1 VQIIASLQT
10 PPITSEGAGHPGDQ
24 HHHGTRA
31 DLYRSPRLSSFDSV
45 DVSTTSNTTPE
56 TPVAELP
63 TPETAAPEAAAAEL
77 PTPETA
83 APTGPSFA
91 QLGLPQPLV
100 TALERKGISHP
111 FAIQTV
117 ALPDALA
124 GRDVLGKAATG
135 SGKTLAFG
143 LPLLA
148 RLGAE
153 PQHGRRAPRGL
164 VLVPTRELAQ
174 QVHDALAPLGQSIGV
189 QLAAVYGGAS
199 MYRQI
204 QQLRRGV
211 DVVIATPGRL
221 QDLINQR
228 ECSLAE
234 VTLSVIDE
242 ADFMSDLGFLPV
254 VKELLDQ
261 TRSDGQRLLFSA
273 TLDGEVDSLV
283 RRYLKDPAR
292 HSVVTAAD
300 SAPPAEHLAY
310 SVSFPDKLKIAEQM
324 ASRPG
329 RTIVF
334 VRTQHGADRLAGNL
348 QAIGIN
354 AEPIHGGL
362 PQAARRRA
370 LEAFTDAR
378 SPVLVAT
385 DVAARGIH
393 VDDVSLV
400 LHYDPPADHKTY
412 LHRSGRTARAGA
424 GGVVVSLLL
433 PDQVGQAKRR
443 FRQAAIDTPVTRIRP
458 GDAPITDLV
467 ATGVA
472 VEPVQRPV
480 RESRHSAS
488 SGGGGGR
495 RPRRDGDRPGGFGG
509 PRRPAGDRERT
520 YGDRPAGERSYG
532 DRDRPAGDRSF
543 GDRDRSYGGRPQGE
557 RSYGDRDRTP
567 GGDSRDRRPGGN
579 RGTGEGPRAGGRP
592 PRPARSY

>member
-1 VQIIASLQT
+1 
-10 PPITSEGAGHPGDQ
+10 
-24 HHHGTRA
+24 
-31 DLYRSPRLSSFDSV
+31 
-45 DVSTTSNTTPE
+45 
-56 TPVAELP
+56 
-63 TPETAAPEAAAAEL
+63 
-77 PTPETA
+77 
-83 APTGPSFA
+83 
-91 QLGLPQPLV
+91 
-100 TALERKGISHP
+100 
-111 FAIQTV
+111 
-117 ALPDALA
+117 
-124 GRDVLGKAATG
+124 
-135 SGKTLAFG
+135 
-143 LPLLA
+143 
-148 RLGAE
+148 
-153 PQHGRRAPRGL
+153 
-164 VLVPTRELAQ
+164 
-174 QVHDALAPLGQSIGV
+174 VHDALAPLGQSIGV

-234 VTLSVIDE
+234 VSLSVIDE

-261 TRSDGQRLLFSA
+261 TRTDGQRLLFSA

-443 FRQAAIDTPVTRIRP
+443 FRQASIDTPVTRIRP
-458 GDAPITDLV
+458 GDAPISELV
-467 ATGVA
+467 ASGVA
-472 VEPVQRPV
+472 VEPIQRPV
-480 RESRHSAS
+480 RESRRPASA
-488 SGGGGGR
+488 GGAGGR
-495 RPRRDGDRPGGFGG
+495 RPRRDGDRPGGFSG
-509 PRRPAGDRERT
+509 PRRPSGDRDRT
-520 YGDRPAGERSYG
+520 YGDRPSGERSYG
-532 DRDRPAGDRSF
+532 DRDRTGGERTFS
-543 GDRDRSYGGRPQGE
+543 DRDRSYGGRPSGE

-567 GGDSRDRRPGGN
+567 GGDSRDRRPGG
-579 RGTGEGPRAGGRP
+579 RGAQGSGGRP
-592 PRPARSY
+592 PRPARSF

>member
-1 VQIIASLQT
+1 M
-10 PPITSEGAGHPGDQ
+10 
-24 HHHGTRA
+24 
-31 DLYRSPRLSSFDSV
+31 SSFDSV
-45 DVSTTSNTTPE
+45 DTRTTPE
-56 TPVAELP
+56 NTPNDDTAAVVTPVE
-63 TPETAAPEAAAAEL
+63 APE
-77 PTPETA
+77 
-83 APTGPSFA
+83 PTGPTFA

-100 TALERKGISHP
+100 TALERKGIRHP
-111 FAIQTV
+111 FAIQTS

-148 RLGAE
+148 RLGDDA
-153 PQHGRRAPRGL
+153 QHGRRAPRGL
-164 VLVPTRELAQ
+164 ILVPTRELAQ
-174 QVHDALAPLGQSIGV
+174 QVHDNLAPLGQSIGV

-211 DVVIATPGRL
+211 DVLIATPGRL
-221 QDLINQR
+221 QDLINQG
-228 ECSLAE
+228 ET
-234 VTLSVIDE
+234 TLSEVVVSIIDE

-261 TRSDGQRLLFSA
+261 TRPDAQRLLFSA
-273 TLDGEVDSLV
+273 TLDGEVDTLV

-292 HSVVTAAD
+292 HEVVKAAD
-300 SAPPAEHLAY
+300 SGPQAEHLAY
-310 SVSFPDKLKIAEQM
+310 SVSFPDKLKVTEAM
-324 ASRPG
+324 AARPG
-329 RTIVF
+329 RIIIF

-348 QAIGIN
+348 QAVGIS
-354 AEPIHGGL
+354 AEAIHGGL
-362 PQAARRRA
+362 PQSARRRA

-424 GGVVVSLLL
+424 AGVVVSLLL
-433 PDQVGQAKRR
+433 PDQVGQSKRR
-443 FRQAAIDTPVTRIRP
+443 FRQAKVEPQVTRIRP
-458 GDAPITDLV
+458 GDAAISDLV
-467 ATGVA
+467 AGGTF

-480 RESRHSAS
+480 RESRRPAGA
-488 SGGGGGR
+488 GGPGGR
-495 RPRRDGDRPGGFGG
+495 RPRRDGDRPGGRSG
-509 PRRPAGDRERT
+509 PRRS
-520 YGDRPAGERSYG
+520 YGDRDRSYGERPQGERSYG
-532 DRDRPAGDRSF
+532 DRDRPAGDRPA
-543 GDRDRSYGGRPQGE
+543 GDRDRSYGSRPQGE
-557 RSYGDRDRTP
+557 RSYGDRDRSF
-567 GGDSRDRRPGGN
+567 GGDSRDRRPGGY
-579 RGTGEGPRAGGRP
+579 RGAGEGNRSGGRP

>member
-1 VQIIASLQT
+1 M
-10 PPITSEGAGHPGDQ
+10 
-24 HHHGTRA
+24 
-31 DLYRSPRLSSFDSV
+31 SSFDSV
-45 DVSTTSNTTPE
+45 DTQHTAPENDLPE
-56 TPVAELP
+56 T
-63 TPETAAPEAAAAEL
+63 TAAVTEETPQTPAE
-77 PTPETA
+77 
-83 APTGPSFA
+83 PTGPTFA

-100 TALERKGISHP
+100 TALERKGIRHP
-111 FAIQTV
+111 FAIQTS

-148 RLGAE
+148 RLGE
-153 PQHGRRAPRGL
+153 DVQQGRRAPRGL
-164 VLVPTRELAQ
+164 ILVPTRELAQ
-174 QVHDALAPLGQSIGV
+174 QVHDNLAPLGQSIGV

-211 DVVIATPGRL
+211 DVLIATPGRL
-221 QDLINQR
+221 QDLINQG
-228 ECSLAE
+228 EATLSE
-234 VTLSVIDE
+234 VVVSVIDE

-261 TRSDGQRLLFSA
+261 TRTDGQRLLFSA
-273 TLDGEVDSLV
+273 TLDGEVDTLV

-292 HSVVTAAD
+292 HEVAKAAD
-300 SAPPAEHLAY
+300 TGPQAEHLAY
-310 SVSFPDKLKIAEQM
+310 SVSFPDKLKIAEAM
-324 ASRPG
+324 AARPG
-329 RTIVF
+329 RIIIF
-334 VRTQHGADRLAGNL
+334 VRTQHGADRLADNL
-348 QAIGIN
+348 QMVGIK
-354 AEPIHGGL
+354 AEAIHGGL
-362 PQAARRRA
+362 PQSARRRA

-424 GGVVVSLLL
+424 AGVVVSLLL

-443 FRQAAIDTPVTRIRP
+443 FRQAKLDPQVTRIRP

-467 ATGVA
+467 AGGTF
-472 VEPVQRPV
+472 VEPIVRPV
-480 RESRHSAS
+480 RESRRPA
-488 SGGGGGR
+488 GGRDGR
-495 RPRRDGDRPGGFGG
+495 RPTGDRPGYRGG

-520 YGDRPAGERSYG
+520 YGDRPSGDRSYG
-532 DRDRPAGDRSF
+532 DRDRTADRSAG
-543 GDRDRSYGGRPQGE
+543 GDRDRSYGGRPSGE
-557 RSYGDRDRTP
+557 RSYGDRDRAAG
-567 GGDSRDRRPGGN
+567 GGDRDRRPGGY
-579 RGTGEGPRAGGRP
+579 RSSGEGHRPGGRP
-592 PRPARSY
+592 SRPARSF

>member
-1 VQIIASLQT
+1 MSLLHPHVDAVANEASDAVDDQT
-10 PPITSEGAGHPGDQ
+10 
-24 HHHGTRA
+24 
-31 DLYRSPRLSSFDSV
+31 
-45 DVSTTSNTTPE
+45 NTTPNTVE
-56 TPVAELP
+56 VITPDALAAEVTAPDAPVAD
-63 TPETAAPEAAAAEL
+63 APAE
-77 PTPETA
+77 
-83 APTGPSFA
+83 PTGPSFA
-91 QLGLPQPLV
+91 QLGLPQQLV

-143 LPLLA
+143 LPMLT
-148 RLGAE
+148 RLG
-153 PQHGRRAPRGL
+153 QDVSHGRRAPRGL

-174 QVHDALAPLGQSIGV
+174 QVHDALAPLAQSIGV

-228 ECSLAE
+228 ECTLAE
-234 VTLSVIDE
+234 VSVSVIDE

-261 TRSDGQRLLFSA
+261 TRPDGQRLLFSA
-273 TLDGEVDSLV
+273 TLDGEVDTLV

-300 SAPPAEHLAY
+300 AAPPAEHVAY
-310 SVSFPDKLKIAEQM
+310 SVSFPDKLKVAEQI
-324 ASRPG
+324 AARPG

-348 QAIGIN
+348 QALGIG
-354 AEPIHGGL
+354 AEAIHGGL

-400 LHYDPPADHKTY
+400 VHYDPPADHKTY

-424 GGVVVSLLL
+424 GGKVVSLLL

-443 FRQAAIDTPVTRIRP
+443 FRQAGIETGVSRIRP
-458 GDAPITDLV
+458 GDAPIDELV
-467 ATGVA
+467 ASGVH
-472 VEPVQRPV
+472 VEPVLRP
-480 RESRHSAS
+480 SRPSRPSSAR
-488 SGGGGGR
+488 SGDR
-495 RPRRDGDRPGGFGG
+495 RPRRDGDRPSSGN
-509 PRRPAGDRERT
+509 RSYGDRDRSSSGRERT
-520 YGDRPAGERSYG
+520 YGDRDRSYG
-532 DRDRPAGDRSF
+532 DRSSTAGS
-543 GDRDRSYGGRPQGE
+543 
-557 RSYGDRDRTP
+557 SYGDRRPSADRSAGGERPAFADRRP
-567 GGDSRDRRPGGN
+567 GGDSRDRRPAGA
-579 RGTGEGPRAGGRP
+579 RPTGDGRSTGRP
-592 PRPARSY
+592 SRPARFGS

>member
-1 VQIIASLQT
+1 MRIRADHASQLT
-10 PPITSEGAGHPGDQ
+10 PPITSEGAGHTGDQ

-31 DLYRSPRLSSFDSV
+31 DLYRSFRLSSFDSV
-45 DVSTTSNTTPE
+45 DAQFTPE
-56 TPVAELP
+56 HAPLETVEPAAPAV
-63 TPETAAPEAAAAEL
+63 ETAPE
-77 PTPETA
+77 
-83 APTGPSFA
+83 PTGPSFA
-91 QLGLPQPLV
+91 QLGLPQQLV

-143 LPLLA
+143 LPMLA

-199 MYRQI
+199 MYRQV

-211 DVVIATPGRL
+211 DIIIATPGRL
-221 QDLINQR
+221 QDLINQG
-228 ECSLAE
+228 EASLAD
-234 VTLSVIDE
+234 VSLSIIDE

-261 TRSDGQRLLFSA
+261 TRPDAQRMLFSA

-292 HSVVTAAD
+292 HSVVSAAD
-300 SAPPAEHLAY
+300 AAPPAEHLAY
-310 SVSFPDKLKIAEQM
+310 SVSFPDRLRVTEQL
-324 ASRPG
+324 AARPG
-329 RTIVF
+329 RTIIF
-334 VRTQHGADRLAGNL
+334 VRTQHGADRLADNL
-348 QAIGIN
+348 QQVGIK

-458 GDAPITDLV
+458 GDTPISDLV
-467 ATGVA
+467 ATGVH

-480 RESRHSAS
+480 RESRRPAS
-488 SGGGGGR
+488 SGGGGR

-509 PRRPAGDRERT
+509 PRRPSGDRDRT
-520 YGDRPAGERSYG
+520 YGDRPSGERSYG

-543 GDRDRSYGGRPQGE
+543 GDRDRTYGGRPSGE

-567 GGDSRDRRPGGN
+567 GGDSRDRRPGGS
-579 RGTGEGPRAGGRP
+579 REGHRSGGRP